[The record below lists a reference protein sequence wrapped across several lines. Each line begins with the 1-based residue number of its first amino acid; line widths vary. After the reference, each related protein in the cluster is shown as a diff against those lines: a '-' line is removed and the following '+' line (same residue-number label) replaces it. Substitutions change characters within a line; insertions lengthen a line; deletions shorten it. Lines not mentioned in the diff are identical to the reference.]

1 MNSEPN
7 SYLSQNTPQW
17 MRDTFE
23 ELSDM
28 FEELFPDADKLNLE
42 KMQQRLDERERPPIA
57 ASEQPSSSRDSFVAL
72 KGRLMPP
79 PPPQGQNRA
88 K

>member
-17 MRDTFE
+17 MRDMFE

-57 ASEQPSSSRDSFVAL
+57 ASEQPSSRYVT
-72 KGRLMPP
+72 KLMPP